1 MSDHV
6 STASTNWGRDK
17 AGPRT
22 VAVVLGWQRRM
33 QMIDGRET
41 TSPSSHWFHP
51 AHPKRF
57 VDEPTVTPD
66 DMLAWLLQRYS
77 GVDIYVNDTYVAL
90 EPWPHLWPFMGATL
104 HSALEAAVLAVDE
117 AER

>member
-6 STASTNWGRDK
+6 STSSTNWGRDK

-22 VAVVLGWQRRM
+22 VAVILGWQRRM

-51 AHPKRF
+51 ANPRRF
-57 VDEPTVTPD
+57 VDEPTVTVD
-66 DMLAWLLQRYS
+66 DMLAWLNARDCEVVWAAGS
-77 GVDIYVNDTYVAL
+77 VRVRGSDVRRDFDAPTMFA
-90 EPWPHLWPFMGATL
+90 
-104 HSALEAAVLAVDE
+104 ALEAAVLAVDE
-117 AER
+117 AQR